1 MARKRSFSMGS
12 WFSAATLWDPE
23 IELRLSGLHTSIPTE
38 PYLRETKFYI
48 FLKRFVSS
56 HLCSM
61 SPSLKGYFF
70 PASGVHFCSTKASF
84 TTEPVLGSGQPDRN
98 VNKLF

>member
-38 PYLRETKFYI
+38 PYLREIKFYI
-48 FLKRFVSS
+48 FFLKVCLFSFVQHVTFLERLFFFLLLGFISVQQKP
-56 HLCSM
+56 HLP
-61 SPSLKGYFF
+61 PSLCWDLVSQK
-70 PASGVHFCSTKASF
+70 
-84 TTEPVLGSGQPDRN
+84 EM
-98 VNKLF
+98 